1 MSATPVNRKAKDNPK
16 AKPVKPKSGSQANK
30 KRNSSK
36 KKKHTQ
42 NKLVSDIKKKLK
54 KVQFSKVLKKA
65 VPYIVFGYFGN
76 KITYS
81 FRLTTDKNF
90 FMRLVKCLG
99 NLGKAFENI
108 FPSLNGYDLLGGIV
122 TGALIWFVVYIKKK
136 NAKKYRRGYEYGSA
150 RWGTEKD
157 IENFMDTEDPD
168 NNIIITQTEF
178 IMLNGRPKKPE
189 YAVNK
194 NVLVIGGS
202 GSGKTRFFV
211 KPNLCQCHCSYVL
224 TDPKGTTLDECG
236 KMLLRNGYKI
246 ITINTIDFDKSM
258 HYNPFAY
265 IRSEKDIMKLV
276 TIFMANTKSEN
287 SSGGDQF
294 WDNAERLLYM
304 AYIGYIYYE
313 CIPEEQNFGTLV
325 DMINASE
332 TREDEEDFKN
342 AIDYI
347 FDDLEMENPE
357 HFALLQYKKFKL
369 AAGKTAKSI
378 LISCATRLAPFDI
391 KELRELTSYDE
402 MDIEK
407 MATQRTALFMIM
419 SDTDST
425 FNFIIAMLEAQLF
438 NILCDLAGSKFGGR
452 LPIHVRFI
460 LDEFSNIGKIPEF
473 EKIISVIRSREISTC
488 IILQSKA
495 QLKALYKDHAG
506 TIADNCD
513 SQLFLG
519 GRGDET
525 LKELSGLLGKETID
539 IQTTSESRGQSPS
552 NGTNNQ
558 RMGKELM
565 TPDEIAVMSGKKC
578 IFQLRGVR
586 PFLSDKYDITK
597 HKRYKLLSDFN
608 EKNTFDIK
616 EYLSTK
622 LEVKPEQEL
631 EYYDCGTVEE

>member
-122 TGALIWFVVYIKKK
+122 TGALIWFVVYMKKK

-224 TDPKGTTLDECG
+224 TDPKG
-236 KMLLRNGYKI
+236 Y
-246 ITINTIDFDKSM
+246 
-258 HYNPFAY
+258 
-265 IRSEKDIMKLV
+265 
-276 TIFMANTKSEN
+276 
-287 SSGGDQF
+287 F
-294 WDNAERLLYM
+294 W
-304 AYIGYIYYE
+304 IG
-313 CIPEEQNFGTLV
+313 Q
-325 DMINASE
+325 
-332 TREDEEDFKN
+332 
-342 AIDYI
+342 
-347 FDDLEMENPE
+347 
-357 HFALLQYKKFKL
+357 
-369 AAGKTAKSI
+369 
-378 LISCATRLAPFDI
+378 
-391 KELRELTSYDE
+391 
-402 MDIEK
+402 
-407 MATQRTALFMIM
+407 
-419 SDTDST
+419 
-425 FNFIIAMLEAQLF
+425 
-438 NILCDLAGSKFGGR
+438 
-452 LPIHVRFI
+452 
-460 LDEFSNIGKIPEF
+460 
-473 EKIISVIRSREISTC
+473 
-488 IILQSKA
+488 
-495 QLKALYKDHAG
+495 
-506 TIADNCD
+506 
-513 SQLFLG
+513 
-519 GRGDET
+519 
-525 LKELSGLLGKETID
+525 
-539 IQTTSESRGQSPS
+539 
-552 NGTNNQ
+552 
-558 RMGKELM
+558 
-565 TPDEIAVMSGKKC
+565 
-578 IFQLRGVR
+578 
-586 PFLSDKYDITK
+586 
-597 HKRYKLLSDFN
+597 
-608 EKNTFDIK
+608 
-616 EYLSTK
+616 
-622 LEVKPEQEL
+622 
-631 EYYDCGTVEE
+631 

>member
-1 MSATPVNRKAKDNPK
+1 MSATPVNRKPKDDSK
-16 AKPVKPKSGSQANK
+16 VKSVKSKGGFQRNK
-30 KRNSSK
+30 KRSSSK
-36 KKKHTQ
+36 KNKHTQ

-65 VPYIVFGYFGN
+65 VPYIIFGYFGN
-76 KITYS
+76 KISYS

-108 FPSLNGYDLLGGIV
+108 FPSLNGYDLLGGII
-122 TGALIWFVVYIKKK
+122 TGILIWFVVFMKKK

-157 IENFMDTEDPD
+157 IENYMDTENLD
-168 NNIIITQTEF
+168 NNIIITQTES

-211 KPNLCQCHCSYVL
+211 KPNLCQCHCSYIL

-246 ITINTIDFDKSM
+246 ITINTIDFSKSM

-265 IRSEKDIMKLV
+265 IRSEKDILKLV
-276 TIFMANTKSEN
+276 TIFMANTKGEN
-287 SSGGDQF
+287 QGSGDQF

-313 CIPEEQNFGTLV
+313 CIEEEQNFGTLV

-332 TREDEEDFKN
+332 TREDDEDFKN
-342 AIDYI
+342 AIDLI
-347 FDDLEMENPE
+347 FEDLEKAEPT
-357 HFALLQYKKFKL
+357 HFAVLQYKKLKL
-369 AAGKTAKSI
+369 SAGKTLKSI

-391 KELRELTSYDE
+391 KELRELTEYDE
-402 MDIEK
+402 MDIEDIGETK
-407 MATQRTALFMIM
+407 TALFMIM

-425 FNFIIAMLEAQLF
+425 FNFLMAMLEAQMF
-438 NILCDLAGSKFGGR
+438 NILCDIAGEKHGGK

-460 LDEFSNIGKIPEF
+460 LDEFAN
-473 EKIISVIRSREISTC
+473 SVKRSTP
-488 IILQSKA
+488 KTV
-495 QLKALYKDHAG
+495 G
-506 TIADNCD
+506 T
-513 SQLFLG
+513 
-519 GRGDET
+519 T
-525 LKELSGLLGKETID
+525 
-539 IQTTSESRGQSPS
+539 
-552 NGTNNQ
+552 
-558 RMGKELM
+558 
-565 TPDEIAVMSGKKC
+565 
-578 IFQLRGVR
+578 
-586 PFLSDKYDITK
+586 DK
-597 HKRYKLLSDFN
+597 S
-608 EKNTFDIK
+608 
-616 EYLSTK
+616 
-622 LEVKPEQEL
+622 VA
-631 EYYDCGTVEE
+631 

>member
-1 MSATPVNRKAKDNPK
+1 MSTTVA
-16 AKPVKPKSGSQANK
+16 
-30 KRNSSK
+30 K
-36 KKKHTQ
+36 KKKKTADHRAGHSS
-42 NKLVSDIKKKLK
+42 NKLLYNLSKKIKKVNMSKLI
-54 KVQFSKVLKKA
+54 KKA
-65 VPYIVFGYFGN
+65 LPYIIFGYFGN
-76 KITYS
+76 KMTYA
-81 FRLTTDKNF
+81 FRMTTDKNF
-90 FMRLVKCLG
+90 FMRLVKSLG

-108 FPSLNGYDLLGGIV
+108 FPSFNGYDLLGGII
-122 TGALIWFVVYIKKK
+122 TGALIWLVVYIKKK

-157 IENFMDTEDPD
+157 IVNFMDTESPD
-168 NNIIITQTEF
+168 NNIILTQTEF
-178 IMLNGRPKKPE
+178 LRLNGRPKSPE

-211 KPNLCQCHCSYVL
+211 KPNLMQCNSSVVL
-224 TDPKGTTLDECG
+224 SDPKGTVLNECG
-236 KMLLRNGYKI
+236 KMLVKNGYKI
-246 ITINTIDFDKSM
+246 ICINTIDFSSSM

-276 TIFMANTKSEN
+276 TIFMANTKGEN
-287 SSGGDQF
+287 QGSGDQF

-313 CIPEEQNFGTLV
+313 CIEEEQNFGTLV

-332 TREDEEDFKN
+332 TREDDEDFKN
-342 AIDYI
+342 AIDLI
-347 FDDLEMENPE
+347 FEDLEQAEPN
-357 HFALLQYKKFKL
+357 HFAVLQYKKLKL
-369 AAGKTAKSI
+369 SAGKTMKSI

-391 KELRELTSYDE
+391 KELRELTEYDE
-402 MDIEK
+402 MDIEEIGETK
-407 MATQRTALFMIM
+407 TALFMIM

-425 FNFIIAMLEAQLF
+425 FNFLMAMLEAQLF
-438 NILCDLAGSKFGGR
+438 NILCDIAGQKHGGR

-460 LDEFSNIGKIPEF
+460 LDEFANIGKIPDF
-473 EKIISVIRSREISTC
+473 EKTISVIRSREISAC

-506 TIADNCD
+506 TICDNCD

-519 GRGDET
+519 GRGEET
-525 LKELSGLLGKETID
+525 IKELSGLLGKETID
-539 IQTTSESRGQSPS
+539 IQTTSDTRGQSPS
-552 NGTNNQ
+552 TGTNNQ
-558 RMGKELM
+558 KLGKELM

-597 HKRYKLLSDFN
+597 HKRYRQLSDFD
-608 EKNTFDIK
+608 EKNAFNIRKYTSKRLEIKPDQEVEVFDAGEI
-616 EYLSTK
+616 E
-622 LEVKPEQEL
+622 EQ
-631 EYYDCGTVEE
+631 